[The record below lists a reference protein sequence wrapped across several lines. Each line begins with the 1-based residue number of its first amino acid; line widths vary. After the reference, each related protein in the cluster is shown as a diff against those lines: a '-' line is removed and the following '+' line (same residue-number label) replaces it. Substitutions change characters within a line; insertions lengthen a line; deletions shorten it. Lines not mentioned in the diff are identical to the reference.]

1 MHQHLSSRV
10 SRRSVLSVAANVAT
24 LAAGASLLAACG
36 ASATTTISGT
46 TAASASAPAATSAA
60 TTAPATSS
68 AATSATA
75 AATSSTAAAVTATAT
90 STSSAAATT
99 AAAAATSSTQSNITI
114 AAAAGGTTVQW
125 WNGYAKPE
133 SLASDLFAKQ
143 WTPTHPKIGIE
154 LIQHVGNNIK
164 AEEQLTVLLAGG
176 TPPDLCD
183 VPMSENDLATHG
195 LSQPID
201 DLVAQDKYDLT
212 QYNKGFMELAKANG
226 KLYAIPY
233 STGGNGYVMVYNRN
247 MLAQSGVAEPSAS
260 WDQAWAW
267 SDFRDNIHKLTKGS
281 GAQMTQAGLG
291 DYGYYVLTI
300 PIPWKTDW
308 ITPDLKTITTDA
320 PEMITAYSDYL
331 DLVLKDGTTVASPG
345 VKLDSSGSL
354 GTFGAGQS
362 AISMLGSWQMADLAK
377 LTKVDWGFMPTP
389 KGALS
394 SPEFGP
400 VFLAISKDAKHR
412 DEAWTV
418 LKWLVDGGRYA
429 HFKGNPGATKADAGP
444 ILTDLFKGVPNAR
457 PQVLID
463 EYDIAQ
469 PLPYIRRHP
478 AWGQMST
485 ETDKAWAQMSKGQV
499 DVSTAMTSLKS
510 ALQGIV
516 DQYNKSHPTG

>member
-1 MHQHLSSRV
+1 MAPIFPSQI
-10 SRRSVLSVAANVAT
+10 SRRSLLSFATSVVA
-24 LAAGASLLAACG
+24 LAGGTSLLAACG
-36 ASATTTISGT
+36 AAATGSGAA
-46 TAASASAPAATSAA
+46 TAASASAPAVATSAA
-60 TTAPATSS
+60 TTAQATTSAAPTLATSS
-68 AATSATA
+68 VASVATASTAATSA
-75 AATSSTAAAVTATAT
+75 
-90 STSSAAATT
+90 AAATT
-99 AAAAATSSTQSNITI
+99 AAAKATTSTQSNIKV

-125 WNGYAKPE
+125 WNGYAKPA

-143 WTPTHPKIGIE
+143 WTPTHPQIGIE

-201 DLVAQDKYDLT
+201 DLVARDKYDLS
-212 QYNKGFMELAKANG
+212 QYNKGFMELAHANG

-247 MLAQSGVAEPSAS
+247 MLAQAGVAEPPAS
-260 WDQAWAW
+260 WDQAWTW
-267 SDFRDNIHKLTKGS
+267 NDFRDNVHKLTKGS

-308 ITPDLKTITTDA
+308 ITPDLQTITADA

-331 DLVLKDGTTVASPG
+331 DLVLKDGTTAASPG

-354 GTFGAGQS
+354 GVFGAGQA
-362 AISMLGSWQMADLAK
+362 AISMLGSWQMADLSK

-400 VFLAISKDAKHR
+400 VFLALAKGAKHR
-412 DEAWTV
+412 DEAWQV
-418 LKWLVDGGRYA
+418 LQWLVNGGRYA

-444 ILTDLFKGVPNAR
+444 ILTSLFKGTPNAR

-485 ETDKAWAQMSKGQV
+485 LTDKAWAQMSKGQV
-499 DVSTAMTSLKS
+499 DVPTAMGSLKT

-516 DQYNKSHPTG
+516 DQYKKSHPTG

>member
-1 MHQHLSSRV
+1 MHEQAPSRIT
-10 SRRSVLSVAANVAT
+10 RRSLLAGATGVA
-24 LAAGASLLAACG
+24 LAGGASLLAACG
-36 ASATTTISGT
+36 TATATGGSAT
-46 TAASASAPAATSAA
+46 TAASAAS
-60 TTAPATSS
+60 TAQ
-68 AATSATA
+68 
-75 AATSSTAAAVTATAT
+75 AATSSTAAAGGVTTSTVAT
-90 STSSAAATT
+90 SAATT
-99 AAAAATSSTQSNITI
+99 AAKATASTQSNIKV

-125 WNGYAKPE
+125 WNGYAKPA

-201 DLVAQDKYDLT
+201 DLVARDKYDLT
-212 QYNKGFMELAKANG
+212 QYNKGFMELAHANG
-226 KLYAIPY
+226 KLYAIPF

-247 MLAQSGVAEPSAS
+247 MLAQAGIAEPPAS
-260 WDQAWAW
+260 WDQAWTW
-267 SDFRDNIHKLTKGS
+267 NDFRDNVHKLTKGR

-291 DYGYYVLTI
+291 GYGYYVLTI
-300 PIPWKTDW
+300 PIPWKADW
-308 ITPDLKTITTDA
+308 ITPDLKTITADA
-320 PEMITAYSDYL
+320 PAMVTAYSDYL
-331 DLVLKDGTTVASPG
+331 DLVLKDGTTEGSPG
-345 VKLDSSGSL
+345 VKLDTSGSL
-354 GTFGAGQS
+354 GAFGAGQS
-362 AISMLGSWQMADLAK
+362 AISMLGSWQLADLSK

-400 VFLAISKDAKHR
+400 VFLALAKGAKHR
-412 DEAWTV
+412 DEAWQV
-418 LKWLVDGGRYA
+418 LKWLVDGGRYSNFIGRA
-429 HFKGNPGATKADAGP
+429 GATKAEATSV
-444 ILTDLFKGVPNAR
+444 LQDLFKGTPNAR
-457 PQVLID
+457 TQVLLD

-478 AWGQMST
+478 AWGQMSAL
-485 ETDKAWAQMSKGQV
+485 TDKAWAQMSKGQV
-499 DVSTAMTSLKS
+499 DVPTAMGSLKT

-516 DQYNKSHPTG
+516 DQYQKSHPAG